1 MSRKVYLKCRNSFD
15 EFLTKR
21 NPERKVKMLKER
33 EKMKK
38 KKKEELMKKGA
49 RKKERATTVVE
60 LKSQQK
66 KSVQWETVSEEIDII
81 IKQRLQL
88 WKTFNQAPSFKM
100 NKANKKPQLYSHRLQ
115 SLRALLLQF

>member
-1 MSRKVYLKCRNSFD
+1 M
-15 EFLTKR
+15 
-21 NPERKVKMLKER
+21 KMLKER

-38 KKKEELMKKGA
+38 KKEELMKKAKKGA

-88 WKTFNQAPSFKM
+88 WKTLQPSHFLQDEQGKQEAPTI
-100 NKANKKPQLYSHRLQ
+100 
-115 SLRALLLQF
+115 

>member
-1 MSRKVYLKCRNSFD
+1 
-15 EFLTKR
+15 
-21 NPERKVKMLKER
+21 
-33 EKMKK
+33 MKK
-38 KKKEELMKKGA
+38 AKKGA